1 LAQAL
6 QALSKSPLAQ
16 QPASSPLAP
25 AKITEVPAGRPRQA
39 GSLDALVKLLQQ
51 RQAQY
56 GTLSGQPV
64 AQPRALGLLGF

>member
-1 LAQAL
+1 
-6 QALSKSPLAQ
+6 
-16 QPASSPLAP
+16 LAP
-25 AKITEVPAGRPRQA
+25 ARITEVPAGRPRQA